1 MAIVRQRHW
10 AEVNRPDTGIT
21 QVRVYVWELP
31 VRVSHWLIVLPVAVL
46 SFTGYYIHNP
56 FIVARGNA
64 AYVMGTMRLIH
75 LVAGFVFIGAFI
87 LRIYWFFKGNHWSRW
102 ISFIPVHRRQW
113 RGMGQMV
120 KYYSFLNKNL
130 QHHVGHN
137 ALAGI
142 TYTVMFVIMLLEIL
156 TGLAMYS
163 QILGNRTFSLFIGWL
178 PRLIDIQT
186 LRLIHFFNMYLFF
199 VFVIHHVYS
208 AVLVSWEE
216 RNGLVESIF
225 TGYKFVPEDELE
237 QDEAIVAAEGEARLA
252 APGMAEKVARTSN
265 L

>member
-1 MAIVRQRHW
+1 
-10 AEVNRPDTGIT
+10 
-21 QVRVYVWELP
+21 
-31 VRVSHWLIVLPVAVL
+31 
-46 SFTGYYIHNP
+46 
-56 FIVARGNA
+56 
-64 AYVMGTMRLIH
+64 
-75 LVAGFVFIGAFI
+75 
-87 LRIYWFFKGNHWSRW
+87 
-102 ISFIPVHRRQW
+102 
-113 RGMGQMV
+113 
-120 KYYSFLNKNL
+120 
-130 QHHVGHN
+130 VGHN

-178 PRLIDIQT
+178 PRLVDIQT

-216 RNGLVESIF
+216 CNGLVESIF

-237 QDEAIVAAEGEARLA
+237 QDEAIVAAEGQAR
-252 APGMAEKVARTSN
+252 
-265 L
+265 

>member
-1 MAIVRQRHW
+1 MATARPRHW
-10 AEVNRPDTGIT
+10 AEVNRPDTGVT

-31 VRVSHWLIVLPVAVL
+31 VRVSHWLGVLCIAVL

-56 FIVARGNA
+56 FIISRGNT
-64 AYVMGTMRLIH
+64 AYMMGTMRFIH
-75 LVAGFVFIGAFI
+75 LLAGFVFIGVFI
-87 LRIYWFFKGNHWSRW
+87 LRIYWFFRGNHWSRW
-102 ISFIPVHRRQW
+102 TAFIPIRRRRW
-113 RGMGQMV
+113 RGMGYMV
-120 KYYSFLNKNL
+120 RYYSFIDKNL

-142 TYTVMFVIMLLEIL
+142 TYTLIFVIMLLEIL

-163 QILGNRTFSLFIGWL
+163 QILGNHAFSVFMGWL
-178 PRLIDIQT
+178 PRLIDVQT

-208 AVLVSWEE
+208 AILVSWEE

-237 QDEAIVAAEGEARLA
+237 EDEAIVAAEGQPR
-252 APGMAEKVARTSN
+252 
-265 L
+265 